1 MSVTVSGTNRQSMT
15 ALLHYAWDADVF
27 TANDAIP
34 VVGLTRSTTIDAL
47 DRLIELGLVAE
58 EPNAREVGDYR
69 RGRPARR
76 FRFRSDG
83 GAVVGVDAG
92 HAHLGVQVADLAGRV
107 LARHSVDLMPTVLEP
122 GYRREQAAAAVD
134 VALGNAGLA
143 RADVV
148 AVCLGVPAPVD
159 ADGRSPRHRR
169 GFWELMNPGIGES
182 FRAWAPLVLVE
193 NDAALAAVAERRIGR
208 AVGSEDFVALLAGRR
223 FGAGVV
229 GGGRLLR
236 GAHGGVGELGPL
248 EHLLGVASQ
257 DGLGDWLT
265 RTCRAAIDEGR
276 IPADHPLALLD
287 PADLSGRD
295 VLEHIEDQSLAGVA
309 EQVSAVLAR
318 ILSLLASL
326 YDPGLIVLCGA
337 VADGIEPLLA
347 RVRVLLPAELD
358 LPVPSLVASELGSD
372 VVVAG
377 AVAAAVESAREQIL
391 DIVTAGAFAVRAP
404 SRVS

>member
-1 MSVTVSGTNRQSMT
+1 MSIPAAGTNRQSMA
-15 ALLHYAWDADVF
+15 ALLQFAWDSDVF

-47 DRLIELGLVAE
+47 DRLIEQGLVAE

-76 FRFRSDG
+76 FAFRTD
-83 GAVVGVDAG
+83 AAVVVGVDAG
-92 HAHLGVQVADLAGRV
+92 HAHLGVEVADLAGAR
-107 LARHSVDLMPTVLEP
+107 LARHMVELNPDIREP

-134 VALGNAGLA
+134 IALGNAGLT

-159 ADGRSPRHRR
+159 AEGLSPRHRH
-169 GFWELMNPGIGES
+169 GFWQLMNPDIGES
-182 FRAWAPLVLVE
+182 FRAWAPLVRVE
-193 NDAALAAVAERRIGR
+193 NDAALAAVAERNVGR
-208 AVGSEDFVALLAGRR
+208 AVGAEDFVALLAGRR

-229 GGGRLLR
+229 VGGRLLR
-236 GAHGGVGELGPL
+236 GANGGVGELAPL

-265 RTCRAAIDEGR
+265 RTCRAAIEAGR

-287 PADLSGRD
+287 PTVLSGRD
-295 VLEHIEDQSLAGVA
+295 VLEHIEDDALAGVA
-309 EQVSAVLAR
+309 ERVAAVLAR

-326 YDPGLIVLCGA
+326 YDPALIVVCGA
-337 VADGIEPLLA
+337 VAGGVEPLLA
-347 RVRVLLPAELD
+347 RVRSLLPAELD
-358 LPVPSLVASELGSD
+358 LPAPAVVASGLGSD
-372 VVVAG
+372 VVMVG
-377 AVAAAVESAREQIL
+377 AAAAAVESVREQIL
-391 DIVTAGAFAVRAP
+391 DIVTSGAFVVRGP